1 METFNNAIKEKFSGL
16 LFFLRRSKTEFEM
29 VADEMEDHSLRTALN
44 SLSDDSNYYAGE
56 LKNYLKTFGIYPQV
70 NESVIEVAAIEYSE
84 DYKTDSPEKGNE
96 LHTIC
101 NYNEAS
107 LTQAYN
113 ELLEENMPFQILK
126 DIMLYQL
133 NALRNTFMKINALN
147 SARFLFINSNKF

>member
-1 METFNNAIKEKFSGL
+1 METLNHRIKEKFSGL

-29 VADEMEDHSLRTALN
+29 VADEMEDHTLRTALN

-56 LKNYLKTFGIYPQV
+56 LKNYLKTFGIYPKV
-70 NESVIEVAAIEYSE
+70 NETPIEAESINYS
-84 DYKTDSPEKGNE
+84 DNQDLPKPEKGNE

-107 LTQAYN
+107 LTQAYSD
-113 ELLEENMPFQILK
+113 LLEENMPFQILK

-133 NALRNTFMKINALN
+133 NALRNNFMKIKALN
-147 SARFLFINSNKF
+147 NARFAVYEFQ